1 MKPHLY
7 ALVDRVPVPLDDED
21 DILVWGAA
29 FNSPDRR
36 VAETQVTAYCRVST
50 VFLGLDHSFS
60 PDGPPILFETMIFG
74 GPLDGYQRRC
84 ATWGEAETEHAIAV
98 AEVEASLPNK

>member
-7 ALVDRVPVPLDDED
+7 ALVDRVPVPLDED
-21 DILVWGAA
+21 DILAWGAA

-36 VAETQVTAYCRVST
+36 VAETEVSPEVRVST

-60 PDGPPILFETMIFG
+60 SDGPPILFETMIFG
-74 GPLDGYQRRC
+74 GALDGYQRRS

-98 AEVEASLPNK
+98 AEVEASST